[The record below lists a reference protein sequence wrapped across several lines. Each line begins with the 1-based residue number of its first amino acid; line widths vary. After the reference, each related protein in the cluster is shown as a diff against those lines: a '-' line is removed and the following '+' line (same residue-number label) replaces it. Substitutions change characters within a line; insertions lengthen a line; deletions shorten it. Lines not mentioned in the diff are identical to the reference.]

1 MNCVRCE
8 ELMSDYLEG
17 ALSQADRTGMDIH
30 MSTCARCGELLAS
43 MSSVLDWGKTFPV
56 YEVPRSLPMQILA
69 STPVISCARCEER
82 MSDYLENALSPV
94 DNGVITLHL
103 ESCTTCS
110 KLIANMAG
118 VLEWGKTFP
127 VHEAPAWLPTRIIAN
142 TPRVARE
149 SWIDTIAAAWKW
161 VIDPR
166 RAMGAFTAVL
176 VLGWMGNL
184 AGISP
189 KWSTVVRN
197 PSAIYYEAQGAVNRA
212 YDEAVRKYYRSPFVT
227 EIKTRIEQLR
237 EIS

>member
-17 ALSQADRTGMDIH
+17 ALSQADRADMDIH
-30 MSTCARCGELLAS
+30 MSTCAACSELLPS
-43 MSSVLDWGKTFPV
+43 MGRVLDWGKTFPV
-56 YEVPRSLPMQILA
+56 YEVPRSLPTQILA
-69 STPVISCARCEER
+69 GTPVISCARCEER
-82 MSDYLENALSPV
+82 MSDYLENALSLADRSV
-94 DNGVITLHL
+94 MTLHL
-103 ESCTTCS
+103 ESCNACS
-110 KLIANMAG
+110 KLIANMAA
-118 VLEWGKTFP
+118 VLDWEKTFP

-149 SWIDTIAAAWKW
+149 RWIDTIAAAWKW

-166 RAMGAFTAVL
+166 RAMGVFTAVL

-189 KWSTVVRN
+189 NWSTVVRN

-227 EIKTRIEQLR
+227 ELRTRIEQLR